1 MAENLQPLPTFQNSE
16 VISTAWN
23 LLKKYFWTLIV
34 LFIIT
39 LFPSVLDS
47 LVNLL
52 IQQIPGATTM
62 VTNPLTNITEL
73 QPVGIWATIVSIL
86 SLLTGILGVWLG
98 LGLIKANLQI
108 LEDKKPAYSIM
119 TSTPWIK
126 VARAIGGGLLIT
138 IAVVIGFI
146 ALIIPGIYLSVRFS
160 LFQYYIVE
168 GYGAIDAIKASWAA
182 TEGNFWKLAGI

>member
-1 MAENLQPLPTFQNSE
+1 
-16 VISTAWN
+16 
-23 LLKKYFWTLIV
+23 
-34 LFIIT
+34 
-39 LFPSVLDS
+39 
-47 LVNLL
+47 
-52 IQQIPGATTM
+52 
-62 VTNPLTNITEL
+62 
-73 QPVGIWATIVSIL
+73 
-86 SLLTGILGVWLG
+86 
-98 LGLIKANLQI
+98 
-108 LEDKKPAYSIM
+108 M

-182 TEGNFWKLAGI
+182 TEGNFWKLVGI